1 MLSFFLEGDMFF
13 LKIFT
18 KNIVKKYQIIDEER
32 KYKNFNLKIFFKN
45 T

>member
-1 MLSFFLEGDMFF
+1 MFF

-32 KYKNFNLKIFFKN
+32 KYKNFNLKIFLK
-45 T
+45 TLDKLLKYIL